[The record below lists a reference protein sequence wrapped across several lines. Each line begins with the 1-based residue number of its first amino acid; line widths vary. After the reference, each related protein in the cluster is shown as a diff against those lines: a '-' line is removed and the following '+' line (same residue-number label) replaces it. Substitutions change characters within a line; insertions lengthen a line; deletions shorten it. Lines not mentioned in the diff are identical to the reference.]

1 MSRRCVLIIA
11 LGFAGCATSPDRAIP
26 RWQDAAALAEAK
38 ATLCELAEDC
48 ADLRIEL
55 LDIDR
60 PVAEIRASFHIVLS
74 RGLWQ
79 RTANADERRFVI
91 AHELGHR
98 ALGHFRPRD
107 HATRLPQELEADA
120 WASTRLCTLGRPTS
134 SATTLLQRLHDE
146 VARLEEAA
154 EDPPTDDDA
163 ASLRAAALHEYRQRL
178 AALTPCAR

>member
-1 MSRRCVLIIA
+1 MPRRCVLIIA
-11 LGFAGCATSPDRAIP
+11 LGLAGCAASPDRGIP
-26 RWQDAAALAEAK
+26 RWQDAAALAEAE

-120 WASTRLCTLGRPTS
+120 WAVSRLCAGVWSPEPGRH
-134 SATTLLQRLHDE
+134 LLQRLHDE
-146 VARLEEAA
+146 VVRA
-154 EDPPTDDDA
+154 ETADA
-163 ASLRAAALHEYRQRL
+163 TLRDAALHEYQRRIDR
-178 AALTPCAR
+178 LTGCPPAH

>member
-1 MSRRCVLIIA
+1 MPRRCVLIIA
-11 LGFAGCATSPDRAIP
+11 LGLAGCAASPDRSLP
-26 RWQDAAALAEAK
+26 RWQDAAALAEAE
-38 ATLCELAEDC
+38 ATLCELAADC

-55 LDIDR
+55 LDVER

-107 HATRLPQELEADA
+107 HAARLPQELEADA
-120 WASTRLCTLGRPTS
+120 WAADRLCTLGRST
-134 SATTLLQRLHDE
+134 AAGGMLLQRLHDE
-146 VARLEEAA
+146 VAQLDSAA
-154 EDPPTDDDA
+154 ADLPADDDA
-163 ASLRAAALHEYRQRL
+163 AALRAAALHEYRQRL
-178 AALTPCAR
+178 AALRPCAR